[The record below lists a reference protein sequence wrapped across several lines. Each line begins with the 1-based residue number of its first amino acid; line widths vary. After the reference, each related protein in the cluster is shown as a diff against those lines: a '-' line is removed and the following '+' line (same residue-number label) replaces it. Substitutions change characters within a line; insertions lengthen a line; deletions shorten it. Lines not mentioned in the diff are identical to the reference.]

1 MKKPVVPL
9 LLLTSFGLAALAASL
24 VLLPKPK
31 PALAMLAP
39 PVAILPGAHILEEP
53 IQPLPEQSGIDPQKA
68 ALGALLF
75 ADKRLSHDNTI
86 SCASCHSLD
95 KGGTDQL
102 PHSVGIGGAI
112 GAVNAPTVLNSG
124 LNYKQFWNGRAETL
138 EDQVN
143 GPTHNPKEM
152 GSDWPEIIGKLK
164 QDPQYTAS
172 FAALYP
178 ETGIAPET
186 VRDAIA
192 GFERTLITPDSRFD
206 QYLRGDSSALNA
218 EEKQGY
224 LHFKQDGC
232 ISCHQGANI
241 GGNMFQKFGIMG
253 NYFADRGAMTDADLG
268 RYAVTGR
275 EEDKY
280 VFRVPSLRNVALTA
294 PYFHD
299 GTATTLP
306 QAVEVMAK
314 YQLGRPLEPT
324 ELVQIVKFLN
334 TLTGKQP
341 GGAK

>member
-1 MKKPVVPL
+1 MKKTAVPL
-9 LLLTSFGLAALAASL
+9 LITSLGLIPLAAA
-24 VLLPKPK
+24 LLILPRPKPT
-31 PALAMLAP
+31 LAMPATE
-39 PVAILPGAHILEEP
+39 AAAAPGAHILEEP
-53 IQPLPEQSGIDPQKA
+53 IQALPEHVDVDPRKA

-75 ADKRLSHDNTI
+75 ADKRLSHDNTL
-86 SCASCHSLD
+86 SCASCHSLST
-95 KGGTDQL
+95 GGTDQL
-102 PHSVGIGGAI
+102 THSVGIGGAI
-112 GAVNAPTVLNSG
+112 GAVNAPTVFNSG
-124 LNYKQFWNGRAETL
+124 LNYKQFWNGRADTL

-152 GSDWPEIIGKLK
+152 GSDWPEIVGKLK
-164 QDPQYTAS
+164 QDSHYAAE

-178 ETGIAPET
+178 EDGIEPQSI
-186 VRDAIA
+186 RDAIA
-192 GFERTLITPDSRFD
+192 GFERTLVTPDSRFD
-206 QYLRGDSSALNA
+206 QYLRGDQTALNA

-224 LHFKQDGC
+224 LHFKEDGC

-241 GGNMFQKFGIMG
+241 GGNMLQKFGIMG
-253 NYFADRGAMTDADLG
+253 NYFADRGNETDADLG

-275 EEDKY
+275 EEDKH

-314 YQLGRPLEPT
+314 YQLGRPLEPA

-334 TLTGKQP
+334 TLNGKQP
-341 GGAK
+341 GEAK

>member
-1 MKKPVVPL
+1 MPIAEVAAVP
-9 LLLTSFGLAALAASL
+9 S
-24 VLLPKPK
+24 
-31 PALAMLAP
+31 
-39 PVAILPGAHILEEP
+39 AHILEEP
-53 IQPLPEQSGIDPQKA
+53 IQPLPEQVDVDPRKA

-75 ADKRLSHDNTI
+75 ADKRLSHDNTL
-86 SCASCHSLD
+86 SCASCHSLS

-102 PHSVGIGGAI
+102 AHSVGIGGAV

-124 LNYKQFWNGRAETL
+124 LNYKQFWNGRADTL

-152 GSDWPEIIGKLK
+152 GSDWQEIVGKLK
-164 QDPQYTAS
+164 RDSHYAAE
-172 FAALYP
+172 FAALYSDGGLNP
-178 ETGIAPET
+178 QSI
-186 VRDAIA
+186 RDAVA
-192 GFERTLITPDSRFD
+192 GYERTLVTPDSRFD
-206 QYLRGDSSALNA
+206 RYLRGDQAALSAD
-218 EEKQGY
+218 EKQGY
-224 LHFKQDGC
+224 LHFKEDGC
-232 ISCHQGANI
+232 ISCHQGANV

-253 NYFADRGAMTDADLG
+253 NYFADRGQETEADLG

-275 EEDKY
+275 EEDKH

-314 YQLGRPLEPT
+314 YQLGRPLEPA

-341 GGAK
+341 EAAK